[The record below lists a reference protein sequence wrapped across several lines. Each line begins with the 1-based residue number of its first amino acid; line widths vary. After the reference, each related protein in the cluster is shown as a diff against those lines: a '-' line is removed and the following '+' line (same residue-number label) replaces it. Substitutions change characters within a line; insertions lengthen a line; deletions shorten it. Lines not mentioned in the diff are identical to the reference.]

1 MKFNT
6 KLYKREY
13 IFYDILAVLLGMDL
27 NQIESRH
34 WHFKRIMIIKIVLYK
49 MKRGKMAIRQF
60 NDWNPIVTAI
70 IEYKFGKKNYF
81 VIENIDELCWNI
93 K

>member
-6 KLYKREY
+6 KLYEREY

-27 NQIESRH
+27 NQIESR
-34 WHFKRIMIIKIVLYK
+34 HFKRIMIIKIVLYK

-60 NDWNPIVTAI
+60 NDWNSIVTAI

-81 VIENIDELCWNI
+81 VIENIDELYWNI

>member
-6 KLYKREY
+6 KLYEREY

-27 NQIESRH
+27 NQIESR
-34 WHFKRIMIIKIVLYK
+34 HFKRIMIIKIVLYK

-60 NDWNPIVTAI
+60 ND
-70 IEYKFGKKNYF
+70 
-81 VIENIDELCWNI
+81 
-93 K
+93 

>member
-60 NDWNPIVTAI
+60 NDWNSIVTAI

>member
-34 WHFKRIMIIKIVLYK
+34 FKRIMIIKIVLYK

-60 NDWNPIVTAI
+60 ND
-70 IEYKFGKKNYF
+70 
-81 VIENIDELCWNI
+81 
-93 K
+93 

>member
-6 KLYKREY
+6 KLYEREY

-27 NQIESRH
+27 NQIESR
-34 WHFKRIMIIKIVLYK
+34 HFKRIMIIKIVLYK

-60 NDWNPIVTAI
+60 NDWNSIVTAI
-70 IEYKFGKKNYF
+70 IEYKFGKKNF